1 MTRARHLDTSTASR
15 QLDKARQ
22 ASRQLDAPAH
32 GVSLDKARQA
42 RQGSTDKASTTAST
56 EPRQLDSSTAR
67 AQDENH
73 LSNAIDLTSPQRE
86 KSPMTYMPVTRTLSL
101 LGCSQR
107 EIRYIL
113 ENLITVVNTPLGHRL
128 KGHLCSTIGTCVR
141 SALPLP
147 GGLLRSIARRAT
159 ACAKVAIRRA
169 RETIDPKLRR
179 HLRS

>member
-1 MTRARHLDTSTASR
+1 
-15 QLDKARQ
+15 
-22 ASRQLDAPAH
+22 
-32 GVSLDKARQA
+32 
-42 RQGSTDKASTTAST
+42 
-56 EPRQLDSSTAR
+56 
-67 AQDENH
+67 
-73 LSNAIDLTSPQRE
+73 
-86 KSPMTYMPVTRTLSL
+86 MTYMPVTRTLSL

-128 KGHLCSTIGTCVR
+128 KGHLCSTIACVR

-179 HLRS
+179 HLRSELRDCKAAVLQVFVIADARSTQEKRSDVDVDLRGERTPAADLTILGLHRLKRGDHHGVCGKRRTHETQLQTSS